1 MGTTLLGILVCSSPL
16 LFIFIGYYIGRYGSP
31 IVISRQPRRDRRAPR
46 SRVDAAADD
55 EPADHSTDQ
64 PATVYMFPE
73 R

>member
-1 MGTTLLGILVCSSPL
+1 MTALLGILLCASPL
-16 LFIFIGYYIGRYGSP
+16 LCVLLGYYIGRYGSP